1 MTSSALWRT
10 RYQAAMAEMTKYTR
24 YMANG
29 GLLFTVYFVVLYGL
43 VVYGR
48 FLDQIDPDFPG
59 HLLMGGLF
67 ILLAFYRSART
78 FLVEADQVFLLP
90 SLPRLDGYMKRV
102 RVYNALYGMIRVIL
116 PFLAVSVLY
125 VRTEQTT
132 AGELILLFVSLGMIG
147 AAANLSKLEGISHR
161 IVLLYATGAG
171 VLVMLDMGSFSI
183 VVTSLLLLTLHLKK
197 QEQLPLM
204 EWITL
209 EQESRDRF
217 YRIANWFVDVPRLS
231 TTYKRRRLLSHL
243 VEKIGFDQ
251 KRTFDYLYMKQFIR
265 STDGIG
271 LIVRLT
277 LIGAVFMWLAKDSG
291 WLVTL
296 AIPAFSGLTSFQ
308 LAPFT
313 RAIDSHL
320 LTRLLPFGDAVSSKR
335 KVIRVASFLQVM
347 VLTLA
352 GVILSGEVTVFVGA
366 IVALGIGEYY
376 ARKK

>member
-1 MTSSALWRT
+1 MTSSVLWRT
-10 RYQAAMAEMTKYTR
+10 RYQTAMAEMTKYTR

-48 FLDQIDPDFPG
+48 FLDQLNPDFPG
-59 HLLMGGLF
+59 NLVMGSLF
-67 ILLAFYRSART
+67 ILLAFYRSTRT

-90 SLPRLDGYMKRV
+90 VLPDLANYMKRV
-102 RVYNALYGMIRVIL
+102 RVYNAFYGLIRAII

-125 VRTEQTT
+125 VRTEDTT
-132 AGELILLFVSLGMIG
+132 PVELFVLFFALSMVG
-147 AAANLSKLEGISHR
+147 AAANLSKLEGVGHR

-171 VLVMLDMGSFSI
+171 ILVMLGMGLFSI
-183 VVTSLLLLTLHLKK
+183 VVTSLLLLTIYLKK
-197 QEQLPLM
+197 QDQLPLM
-204 EWITL
+204 DWISL

-243 VEKIGFDQ
+243 VEKIGFDH
-251 KRTFDYLYMKQFIR
+251 KRTFDYLYLKQFIR

-277 LIGAVFMWLAKDSG
+277 LIGVLFMWLGKDNA

-296 AIPAFSGLTSFQ
+296 AVPAFGGLTSFQ

-320 LTRLLPFGDAVSSKR
+320 LTRLLPFGDATASKR
-335 KVIRVASFLQVM
+335 KVLRLASFLQV
-347 VLTLA
+347 
-352 GVILSGEVTVFVGA
+352 VILSLAGFILSGFATVFVGA
-366 IVALGIGEYY
+366 IAALVIGEYY

>member
-1 MTSSALWRT
+1 MTSSVLWRT
-10 RYQAAMAEMTKYTR
+10 RYQTAMAEMTKYTR

-48 FLDQIDPDFPG
+48 FLDQLNPDFPG
-59 HLLMGGLF
+59 NLIMGSLF
-67 ILLAFYRSART
+67 ILLAFYRSTRT

-90 SLPRLDGYMKRV
+90 ILPDLANYMKRV
-102 RVYNALYGMIRVIL
+102 RVYNAFYGLIRAII

-125 VRTEQTT
+125 VRTEDTT
-132 AGELILLFVSLGMIG
+132 PVELFVLFAALSMVG
-147 AAANLSKLEGISHR
+147 AAANLSKLEGVGHR

-171 VLVMLDMGSFSI
+171 ILVMLGMGLFSI
-183 VVTSLLLLTLHLKK
+183 VVTSLLLLTIYLKK
-197 QEQLPLM
+197 QDQLPLM
-204 EWITL
+204 DWILL

-243 VEKIGFDQ
+243 VEKIGFNH

-277 LIGAVFMWLAKDSG
+277 LIGILFMWLGKDNE

-296 AIPAFSGLTSFQ
+296 AVPAFGGLTSFQ

-320 LTRLLPFGDAVSSKR
+320 LTRLLPFGDATASKR
-335 KVIRVASFLQVM
+335 KVLRLASFLQV
-347 VLTLA
+347 
-352 GVILSGEVTVFVGA
+352 VILSLAGFILSGFVTVFVGA
-366 IVALGIGEYY
+366 FAALVIGEYY

>member
-1 MTSSALWRT
+1 MTSSVLWRT
-10 RYQAAMAEMTKYTR
+10 RYQTAMAEMTKYTR

-48 FLDQIDPDFPG
+48 FLDQLNPDFPG
-59 HLLMGGLF
+59 NLVMGSLF
-67 ILLAFYRSART
+67 ILLAFYRSTRT

-90 SLPRLDGYMKRV
+90 VLPDLANYMKRV
-102 RVYNALYGMIRVIL
+102 RVYNAFYGLIRAII

-125 VRTEQTT
+125 VRTEDTT
-132 AGELILLFVSLGMIG
+132 PVELFVLFAALSMVG
-147 AAANLSKLEGISHR
+147 AAANLSKLEGVGHR

-171 VLVMLDMGSFSI
+171 VLVMLGMGLFSI
-183 VVTSLLLLTLHLKK
+183 VVTSLLLLTIYLKK
-197 QEQLPLM
+197 QDQLPLM
-204 EWITL
+204 DWISL

-243 VEKIGFDQ
+243 VEKIGFDH
-251 KRTFDYLYMKQFIR
+251 KRTFDYLYLKQFIR

-277 LIGAVFMWLAKDSG
+277 LIGVLFMWLGKDNA

-296 AIPAFSGLTSFQ
+296 AVPAFGGLTSFQ

-320 LTRLLPFGDAVSSKR
+320 LTRLLPFGDATASKR
-335 KVIRVASFLQVM
+335 KVLRLASFLQV
-347 VLTLA
+347 
-352 GVILSGEVTVFVGA
+352 VILSLAGFIFSGFATVFVGA
-366 IVALGIGEYY
+366 IAALVIGEYY

>member
-1 MTSSALWRT
+1 MTSSVLWRT
-10 RYQAAMAEMTKYTR
+10 RYQTAMAEMTKYTR

-48 FLDQIDPDFPG
+48 FLDQLNPDFPG
-59 HLLMGGLF
+59 NLVMGSLF
-67 ILLAFYRSART
+67 ILLAFYRSTRT

-90 SLPRLDGYMKRV
+90 VLPDLANYMKRV
-102 RVYNALYGMIRVIL
+102 RVYNAFYGLIRAII

-125 VRTEQTT
+125 VRTEDTT
-132 AGELILLFVSLGMIG
+132 PVELFVLFFALSMVG
-147 AAANLSKLEGISHR
+147 AAANLSKLEGVGHR

-171 VLVMLDMGSFSI
+171 VLVMLGMGLFSI
-183 VVTSLLLLTLHLKK
+183 VVTSLLLLTIYLKK
-197 QEQLPLM
+197 QDQLPLM
-204 EWITL
+204 DWISL

-243 VEKIGFDQ
+243 VEKIGFDH
-251 KRTFDYLYMKQFIR
+251 KRTFDYLYLKQFIR

-277 LIGAVFMWLAKDSG
+277 LIGVLFMWLGKDNA

-296 AIPAFSGLTSFQ
+296 AVPAFGGLTSFQ

-320 LTRLLPFGDAVSSKR
+320 LTRLLPFGDATASKR
-335 KVIRVASFLQVM
+335 KVLRLASFLQV
-347 VLTLA
+347 
-352 GVILSGEVTVFVGA
+352 VILSLAGFILSGFATVFVGA
-366 IVALGIGEYY
+366 IAALVIGEYY

>member
-1 MTSSALWRT
+1 MTSSALWKT

-59 HLLMGGLF
+59 HLIMGGLF
-67 ILLAFYRSART
+67 ILLACYRSTRT

-102 RVYNALYGMIRVIL
+102 RVYNAVYGIFRVIL

-147 AAANLSKLEGISHR
+147 AAANLSKLEGIGHR

-277 LIGAVFMWLAKDSG
+277 LIGAVFMWLAKDNG

-335 KVIRVASFLQVM
+335 KVIRVTSFLQVM
-347 VLTLA
+347 VLALA
-352 GVILSGEVTVFVGA
+352 GFILSSEVTVFVGA
-366 IVALGIGEYY
+366 IVALGISEYY

>member
-1 MTSSALWRT
+1 
-10 RYQAAMAEMTKYTR
+10 MAEMTKYTR

-48 FLDQIDPDFPG
+48 FLDQMNPDFPG
-59 HLLMGGLF
+59 NLVMGSLF
-67 ILLAFYRSART
+67 ILLAFYRSTRT

-90 SLPRLDGYMKRV
+90 VLPDLANYMKRV
-102 RVYNALYGMIRVIL
+102 RVYNAFYGLIRAII

-125 VRTEQTT
+125 VRTEDTT
-132 AGELILLFVSLGMIG
+132 PVELFVLFAALSMVG
-147 AAANLSKLEGISHR
+147 AAANLSKLEGVGHR

-171 VLVMLDMGSFSI
+171 ILVMLGMDLFSI
-183 VVTSLLLLTLHLKK
+183 VVTSLLLLTIYLKK
-197 QEQLPLM
+197 QDQLPLM
-204 EWITL
+204 DWISL

-243 VEKIGFDQ
+243 VEKIGFDH
-251 KRTFDYLYMKQFIR
+251 KRTFDYLYLKQFIR

-277 LIGAVFMWLAKDSG
+277 LIGVLFMWLGKDNA

-296 AIPAFSGLTSFQ
+296 AVPAFGGLTSFQ

-320 LTRLLPFGDAVSSKR
+320 LTRLLPFGDATASKR
-335 KVIRVASFLQVM
+335 KVLRLASFLQV
-347 VLTLA
+347 
-352 GVILSGEVTVFVGA
+352 VILSLAGFILSGFATVFVGA
-366 IVALGIGEYY
+366 IAALVIGEYY

>member
-1 MTSSALWRT
+1 MTSSVLWRT
-10 RYQAAMAEMTKYTR
+10 RYQTAMAEMTKYTR

-48 FLDQIDPDFPG
+48 FLDQLNPDFPG
-59 HLLMGGLF
+59 NLVMGSLF
-67 ILLAFYRSART
+67 ILLAFYRSTRT

-90 SLPRLDGYMKRV
+90 VLPDLANYMKRV
-102 RVYNALYGMIRVIL
+102 RVYNAFYGLIRAII

-125 VRTEQTT
+125 VRTEDTT
-132 AGELILLFVSLGMIG
+132 PVELFVLFAALSMVG
-147 AAANLSKLEGISHR
+147 AAANLSKLEGVGHR

-171 VLVMLDMGSFSI
+171 ILVMLGMGLFSI
-183 VVTSLLLLTLHLKK
+183 VVTSLLLLTIYLKK
-197 QEQLPLM
+197 QDQLPLM
-204 EWITL
+204 DWISL

-243 VEKIGFDQ
+243 VEKIGFDH
-251 KRTFDYLYMKQFIR
+251 KRTFDYLYLKQFIR

-277 LIGAVFMWLAKDSG
+277 LIGVLFMWLGKDNA

-296 AIPAFSGLTSFQ
+296 AVPAFGGLTSFQ

-320 LTRLLPFGDAVSSKR
+320 LTRLLPFGDATASKR
-335 KVIRVASFLQVM
+335 KVLRLASFLQV
-347 VLTLA
+347 
-352 GVILSGEVTVFVGA
+352 VILSLAGFILSGFATVFVGA
-366 IVALGIGEYY
+366 IAALVIGEYY

>member
-1 MTSSALWRT
+1 MTSSVLWRT
-10 RYQAAMAEMTKYTR
+10 RYQTAMAEMTKYTR

-48 FLDQIDPDFPG
+48 FLDQLNPDFPG
-59 HLLMGGLF
+59 NLVMGSLF
-67 ILLAFYRSART
+67 ILLAFYRSTRT

-90 SLPRLDGYMKRV
+90 VLRDLANYMKRV
-102 RVYNALYGMIRVIL
+102 RVYNAFYGLIRAII

-125 VRTEQTT
+125 VRTEDTT
-132 AGELILLFVSLGMIG
+132 PVELFVLFAALSMVG
-147 AAANLSKLEGISHR
+147 AAANLSKLEGVGHR

-171 VLVMLDMGSFSI
+171 VLVMLGMGLFSI
-183 VVTSLLLLTLHLKK
+183 VVTSLLLLTIYLKK
-197 QEQLPLM
+197 QDQLPLM
-204 EWITL
+204 DWISL

-243 VEKIGFDQ
+243 VEKIGFDH
-251 KRTFDYLYMKQFIR
+251 KRTFDYLYLKQFIR

-277 LIGAVFMWLAKDSG
+277 LIGVLFMWLGKDNA

-296 AIPAFSGLTSFQ
+296 AVPAFGGLTSFQ

-320 LTRLLPFGDAVSSKR
+320 LTRLLPFGDATASKR
-335 KVIRVASFLQVM
+335 KVLRLASFLQ
-347 VLTLA
+347 L
-352 GVILSGEVTVFVGA
+352 VILSLAGFILSGFATVFVGA
-366 IVALGIGEYY
+366 IAALVIGEYY

>member
-1 MTSSALWRT
+1 MTSSVLWRT
-10 RYQAAMAEMTKYTR
+10 RYQTAMAEMTKYTR

-48 FLDQIDPDFPG
+48 FLDQLNPDFPG
-59 HLLMGGLF
+59 NLVMGSLF
-67 ILLAFYRSART
+67 ILLAFYRSTRT

-90 SLPRLDGYMKRV
+90 VLPDLANYMKRV
-102 RVYNALYGMIRVIL
+102 RVYNAFYGLIRAII

-125 VRTEQTT
+125 VRTEDTT
-132 AGELILLFVSLGMIG
+132 PVELFVLFFALSMVG
-147 AAANLSKLEGISHR
+147 AAANLSKLEGVGHR

-171 VLVMLDMGSFSI
+171 ILVMLGMGLFSI
-183 VVTSLLLLTLHLKK
+183 VVTSLLLLTIYLKK
-197 QEQLPLM
+197 QDQLPLM
-204 EWITL
+204 DWILL

-243 VEKIGFDQ
+243 VEKIGFDH
-251 KRTFDYLYMKQFIR
+251 KRTFDYLYLKQFIR

-277 LIGAVFMWLAKDSG
+277 LIGVLFMWLGKDNA

-296 AIPAFSGLTSFQ
+296 AVPAFGGLTSFQ

-320 LTRLLPFGDAVSSKR
+320 LTRLLPFGDATASKR
-335 KVIRVASFLQVM
+335 KVLRLASFLQV
-347 VLTLA
+347 
-352 GVILSGEVTVFVGA
+352 VILSLAGFILSGFATVFVGA
-366 IVALGIGEYY
+366 IAALVIGEYY

>member
-1 MTSSALWRT
+1 MTSSVLWRT
-10 RYQAAMAEMTKYTR
+10 RYQTAMAEMTKYTR

-48 FLDQIDPDFPG
+48 FLDQLNPDFPG
-59 HLLMGGLF
+59 NLVMGSLF
-67 ILLAFYRSART
+67 ILLAFYRSTRT

-90 SLPRLDGYMKRV
+90 VLPDLANYMKRV
-102 RVYNALYGMIRVIL
+102 RVYNAFYGLIRAII

-125 VRTEQTT
+125 VRTEDTT
-132 AGELILLFVSLGMIG
+132 PVELFVLFAALSMVG
-147 AAANLSKLEGISHR
+147 AAANLSKLEGVGHR

-171 VLVMLDMGSFSI
+171 VLVMLGMGLFSI
-183 VVTSLLLLTLHLKK
+183 VVTSLLLLTIYLKK
-197 QEQLPLM
+197 QDQLPLM
-204 EWITL
+204 DWISL

-243 VEKIGFDQ
+243 VEKIGFDH
-251 KRTFDYLYMKQFIR
+251 KRTFDYLYLKQFIR

-277 LIGAVFMWLAKDSG
+277 LIGVLFMWLGKDNA

-296 AIPAFSGLTSFQ
+296 AVPAFGGLTSFQ

-320 LTRLLPFGDAVSSKR
+320 LTRLLPFGDATASKR
-335 KVIRVASFLQVM
+335 KVLRLASFLQV
-347 VLTLA
+347 
-352 GVILSGEVTVFVGA
+352 VILSLAGFILSGFATVFVGA
-366 IVALGIGEYY
+366 IAALVIGEYY

>member
-1 MTSSALWRT
+1 MTSSVLWRT
-10 RYQAAMAEMTKYTR
+10 RYQTAMAEMTKYTR

-48 FLDQIDPDFPG
+48 FLDQLNPDFPG
-59 HLLMGGLF
+59 NLVMGSLF
-67 ILLAFYRSART
+67 ILLAFYRSTRT

-90 SLPRLDGYMKRV
+90 VLPDLANYMKRV
-102 RVYNALYGMIRVIL
+102 RVYNAFYGLIRAII

-125 VRTEQTT
+125 VRTEDTT
-132 AGELILLFVSLGMIG
+132 PVELFVLFAALSMVG
-147 AAANLSKLEGISHR
+147 AAANLSKLEGVGHR

-171 VLVMLDMGSFSI
+171 VLVMLGMGLFSI
-183 VVTSLLLLTLHLKK
+183 VVTSLLLLTIYLKK
-197 QEQLPLM
+197 QDQLPLM
-204 EWITL
+204 DWISL

-243 VEKIGFDQ
+243 VEKIGFDH
-251 KRTFDYLYMKQFIR
+251 KRTFDYLYLKQFIR

-277 LIGAVFMWLAKDSG
+277 LIGVLFMWLGKDNA

-296 AIPAFSGLTSFQ
+296 AVPAFGGLTSFQ

-320 LTRLLPFGDAVSSKR
+320 LTRLLPFGDATASKR
-335 KVIRVASFLQVM
+335 KVLRLASFLQ
-347 VLTLA
+347 L
-352 GVILSGEVTVFVGA
+352 VILSLAGFILSGFATVFVGA
-366 IVALGIGEYY
+366 IAALVIGEYY

>member
-1 MTSSALWRT
+1 MTSSVLWRT
-10 RYQAAMAEMTKYTR
+10 RYQTAMAEMTKYTR

-48 FLDQIDPDFPG
+48 FLDQLNPDFPG
-59 HLLMGGLF
+59 NLIMGSLF
-67 ILLAFYRSART
+67 ILLAFYRSTRT

-90 SLPRLDGYMKRV
+90 ILPDLANYMKRV
-102 RVYNALYGMIRVIL
+102 RVYNAFYGLIRAII

-125 VRTEQTT
+125 VRTEDTT
-132 AGELILLFVSLGMIG
+132 PVELFVLFVALSMVG
-147 AAANLSKLEGISHR
+147 AAANLSKLEGVGHR
-161 IVLLYATGAG
+161 IVLLYATGASI
-171 VLVMLDMGSFSI
+171 LVMLGMGLFSI
-183 VVTSLLLLTLHLKK
+183 VVTSLLLLTIYLKK
-197 QEQLPLM
+197 QDQLPLM
-204 EWITL
+204 DWISL

-243 VEKIGFDQ
+243 VEKIGFDH
-251 KRTFDYLYMKQFIR
+251 KRTFDYLYLKQFIR

-277 LIGAVFMWLAKDSG
+277 LIGVLFMWLGKDNE

-296 AIPAFSGLTSFQ
+296 AVPAFGGLTSFQ

-320 LTRLLPFGDAVSSKR
+320 LTRLLPFGDATASKR
-335 KVIRVASFLQVM
+335 KVLRLASFLQV
-347 VLTLA
+347 
-352 GVILSGEVTVFVGA
+352 VILSLAGFILSGFATVFVGA
-366 IVALGIGEYY
+366 IAALVIGEYY

>member
-1 MTSSALWRT
+1 MTSSVLWRT
-10 RYQAAMAEMTKYTR
+10 RYQTAMAEMTKYTR

-48 FLDQIDPDFPG
+48 FLDQLNPDFPG
-59 HLLMGGLF
+59 NLVMGSLF
-67 ILLAFYRSART
+67 ILLAFYRSTRT

-90 SLPRLDGYMKRV
+90 VLPDLANYMKRV
-102 RVYNALYGMIRVIL
+102 RVYNAFYGLIRAII

-125 VRTEQTT
+125 VRTEDTT
-132 AGELILLFVSLGMIG
+132 PVELFVLFFALSMVG
-147 AAANLSKLEGISHR
+147 AAANLSKLEGVGHR

-171 VLVMLDMGSFSI
+171 ILVMLGMGLFSI
-183 VVTSLLLLTLHLKK
+183 VVTSLLLLTIYLKK
-197 QEQLPLM
+197 QDQLPLM
-204 EWITL
+204 DWISL

-243 VEKIGFDQ
+243 VEKIGFDH
-251 KRTFDYLYMKQFIR
+251 KRTFDYLYLKQFIR

-277 LIGAVFMWLAKDSG
+277 LIGVIFMWLGKDNA

-296 AIPAFSGLTSFQ
+296 AVPAFGGLTSFQ

-320 LTRLLPFGDAVSSKR
+320 LTRLLPFGDATASKR
-335 KVIRVASFLQVM
+335 KVLRLASFLQV
-347 VLTLA
+347 
-352 GVILSGEVTVFVGA
+352 VILSLAGFILSGFATVFVGA
-366 IVALGIGEYY
+366 IAALVIGEYY

>member
-1 MTSSALWRT
+1 MTSSVLWRT
-10 RYQAAMAEMTKYTR
+10 RYQTAMAEMAKYTR

-48 FLDQIDPDFPG
+48 FLDQLNPDFPG
-59 HLLMGGLF
+59 NLVMGSLF
-67 ILLAFYRSART
+67 ILLAFYRSTRT

-90 SLPRLDGYMKRV
+90 VLPDLANYMKRV
-102 RVYNALYGMIRVIL
+102 RVYNAFYGLIRAII

-125 VRTEQTT
+125 VRTEDTT
-132 AGELILLFVSLGMIG
+132 PVELFVLFAALSMVG
-147 AAANLSKLEGISHR
+147 AAANLSKLEGVGHR

-171 VLVMLDMGSFSI
+171 VLVMLEMGLFSI
-183 VVTSLLLLTLHLKK
+183 VVTSLLLLTIYLKK
-197 QEQLPLM
+197 QDQLPLM
-204 EWITL
+204 DWISL

-243 VEKIGFDQ
+243 VEKIGFDH
-251 KRTFDYLYMKQFIR
+251 KRTFDYLYLKQFIR

-277 LIGAVFMWLAKDSG
+277 LIGVLFMWLGKDNE

-296 AIPAFSGLTSFQ
+296 AVPAFGGLTSFQ

-320 LTRLLPFGDAVSSKR
+320 LTRLLPFGDATASKR
-335 KVIRVASFLQVM
+335 KVLRLASFLQV
-347 VLTLA
+347 
-352 GVILSGEVTVFVGA
+352 VILSLAGFILSGFATVFVGA
-366 IVALGIGEYY
+366 IAALVIGEYY

>member
-1 MTSSALWRT
+1 MTSSVLWRT
-10 RYQAAMAEMTKYTR
+10 RYQTAMAEMTKYTR

-48 FLDQIDPDFPG
+48 FLDQLNPDFPG
-59 HLLMGGLF
+59 NLVMGSLF
-67 ILLAFYRSART
+67 ILLAFYRSTRT

-90 SLPRLDGYMKRV
+90 VLPDLANYMKRV
-102 RVYNALYGMIRVIL
+102 RVYNAFYGLIRAII

-125 VRTEQTT
+125 VRTEDTT
-132 AGELILLFVSLGMIG
+132 PVELFVLFAALSMVG
-147 AAANLSKLEGISHR
+147 AAANLSKLEGVGHR

-171 VLVMLDMGSFSI
+171 VLVMLGMGLFSI
-183 VVTSLLLLTLHLKK
+183 VVTSLLLLTIYLKK
-197 QEQLPLM
+197 QDQLPLM
-204 EWITL
+204 DWISL

-243 VEKIGFDQ
+243 VEKIGFDH
-251 KRTFDYLYMKQFIR
+251 KRTFDYLYLKQFIR

-277 LIGAVFMWLAKDSG
+277 LIGVLFMWLGKDNE

-296 AIPAFSGLTSFQ
+296 AVPAFGGLTSFQ

-320 LTRLLPFGDAVSSKR
+320 LTRLLPFGDATASKR
-335 KVIRVASFLQVM
+335 KVLRLASFLQV
-347 VLTLA
+347 
-352 GVILSGEVTVFVGA
+352 VILSLAGFILSGFATVFVGA
-366 IVALGIGEYY
+366 IAALVIGEYY

>member
-1 MTSSALWRT
+1 MTSSVLWRT
-10 RYQAAMAEMTKYTR
+10 RYQTAMAEMTKYTR

-48 FLDQIDPDFPG
+48 FLDQLNPDFPG
-59 HLLMGGLF
+59 NLVMGSLF
-67 ILLAFYRSART
+67 ILLAFYQSTRT

-90 SLPRLDGYMKRV
+90 ILPDLANYMKRV
-102 RVYNALYGMIRVIL
+102 RVYNAFYGLIRAII

-125 VRTEQTT
+125 VRTEDTT
-132 AGELILLFVSLGMIG
+132 PVELFVLFVALSMVG
-147 AAANLSKLEGISHR
+147 AAANLSKLEGVGHR

-171 VLVMLDMGSFSI
+171 ILVMLGMGLFSI
-183 VVTSLLLLTLHLKK
+183 VVTSLLLLTIYLKK
-197 QEQLPLM
+197 QDQLPLM
-204 EWITL
+204 DWISL

-243 VEKIGFDQ
+243 VEKIGFDH
-251 KRTFDYLYMKQFIR
+251 KRTFDYLYLKQFIR

-277 LIGAVFMWLAKDSG
+277 LIGVLFMWLGKDNE

-296 AIPAFSGLTSFQ
+296 AVPAFGGLTSFQ

-320 LTRLLPFGDAVSSKR
+320 LTRLLPFGDATASKR
-335 KVIRVASFLQVM
+335 KVLRLASFLQV
-347 VLTLA
+347 
-352 GVILSGEVTVFVGA
+352 VILSLAGFILSGFATVFVGA
-366 IVALGIGEYY
+366 IAALVIGEYY

>member
-1 MTSSALWRT
+1 MTSSVLWRT
-10 RYQAAMAEMTKYTR
+10 RYQTAMAEMTKYTR

-48 FLDQIDPDFPG
+48 FLDQLNPNFPG
-59 HLLMGGLF
+59 NLVMGSLF
-67 ILLAFYRSART
+67 ILLAFYRSTRT

-90 SLPRLDGYMKRV
+90 VLPDLANYMKRV
-102 RVYNALYGMIRVIL
+102 RVYNAFYGLIRAII

-125 VRTEQTT
+125 VRTEDTT
-132 AGELILLFVSLGMIG
+132 PVELFVLFAALSMVG
-147 AAANLSKLEGISHR
+147 AAANLSKLEGVGHR

-171 VLVMLDMGSFSI
+171 ILVMLGMGLFSI
-183 VVTSLLLLTLHLKK
+183 VVTSLLLLTIYLKK
-197 QEQLPLM
+197 QDQLPLM
-204 EWITL
+204 DWISL

-243 VEKIGFDQ
+243 VEKIGFDH
-251 KRTFDYLYMKQFIR
+251 KRTFDYLYLKQFIR

-277 LIGAVFMWLAKDSG
+277 LIGVLFMWLGKDNA

-296 AIPAFSGLTSFQ
+296 AVPAFGGLTSFQ

-320 LTRLLPFGDAVSSKR
+320 LTRLLPFGDATASKR
-335 KVIRVASFLQVM
+335 KVLRLASFLQV
-347 VLTLA
+347 
-352 GVILSGEVTVFVGA
+352 VILSLAGFILSGFATVFVGA
-366 IVALGIGEYY
+366 IAALVIGEYY

>member
-1 MTSSALWRT
+1 MTSSVLWRT
-10 RYQAAMAEMTKYTR
+10 RYQTAMVEMTKYTR

-48 FLDQIDPDFPG
+48 FLDQLNPDFPG
-59 HLLMGGLF
+59 NLVMGSLF
-67 ILLAFYRSART
+67 ILLAFYRSTRT

-90 SLPRLDGYMKRV
+90 VLPDLANYMKRV
-102 RVYNALYGMIRVIL
+102 RVYNAFYGLIRAII

-125 VRTEQTT
+125 VRTEDTT
-132 AGELILLFVSLGMIG
+132 PVELFVLFAALSMVG
-147 AAANLSKLEGISHR
+147 AAANLSKLEGVGHR

-171 VLVMLDMGSFSI
+171 VLVMLGMGLFSI
-183 VVTSLLLLTLHLKK
+183 VVTSLLLLTIYLKK
-197 QEQLPLM
+197 QDQLPLM
-204 EWITL
+204 DWISL

-243 VEKIGFDQ
+243 VEKIGFDH
-251 KRTFDYLYMKQFIR
+251 KRTFDYLYLKQFIR

-277 LIGAVFMWLAKDSG
+277 LIGVLFMWLGKDNA

-296 AIPAFSGLTSFQ
+296 AVPAFGGLTSFQ

-320 LTRLLPFGDAVSSKR
+320 LTRLLPFGDATASKR
-335 KVIRVASFLQVM
+335 KVLRLASFLQV
-347 VLTLA
+347 
-352 GVILSGEVTVFVGA
+352 VILSLAGFILSGFATVFVGA
-366 IVALGIGEYY
+366 IAALVIGEYY

>member
-1 MTSSALWRT
+1 MTSSVLWRT
-10 RYQAAMAEMTKYTR
+10 RYQTAMAEMTKYTR

-48 FLDQIDPDFPG
+48 FLDQLNPDFPG
-59 HLLMGGLF
+59 NLVMGSLF
-67 ILLAFYRSART
+67 ILLAFYRSTRT

-90 SLPRLDGYMKRV
+90 VLPDLANYMKRV
-102 RVYNALYGMIRVIL
+102 RVYNAFYGLIRAII

-125 VRTEQTT
+125 LRTEDTT
-132 AGELILLFVSLGMIG
+132 PVELFVLFAALSMVG
-147 AAANLSKLEGISHR
+147 AAANLSKLEGVGHR

-171 VLVMLDMGSFSI
+171 VLVMLGMGLFSI
-183 VVTSLLLLTLHLKK
+183 VVTSLLLLTIYLKK
-197 QEQLPLM
+197 QDQLPLM
-204 EWITL
+204 DWISL

-243 VEKIGFDQ
+243 VEKIGFDH
-251 KRTFDYLYMKQFIR
+251 KRTFDYLYLKQFIR

-277 LIGAVFMWLAKDSG
+277 LIGVLFMWLGKDNA

-296 AIPAFSGLTSFQ
+296 AVPAFGGLTSFQ

-320 LTRLLPFGDAVSSKR
+320 LTRLLPFGDATASKR
-335 KVIRVASFLQVM
+335 KVLRLASFLQV
-347 VLTLA
+347 
-352 GVILSGEVTVFVGA
+352 VILSLAGFILSGFATVFVGA
-366 IVALGIGEYY
+366 IAALVIGEYY

>member
-1 MTSSALWRT
+1 MTSSVLWRT
-10 RYQAAMAEMTKYTR
+10 RYQTAMAEMTKYTR

-48 FLDQIDPDFPG
+48 FLDQLNPDFPG
-59 HLLMGGLF
+59 NLVMGSLF
-67 ILLAFYRSART
+67 ILLAFYRSTRT

-90 SLPRLDGYMKRV
+90 VLPDLANYMKRV
-102 RVYNALYGMIRVIL
+102 RVYNAFYGLIRAII

-125 VRTEQTT
+125 VRTEDTT
-132 AGELILLFVSLGMIG
+132 PVELFVLFAALSMVG
-147 AAANLSKLEGISHR
+147 AAANLSKLEGVGHR

-171 VLVMLDMGSFSI
+171 ILVMLGMDLFSI
-183 VVTSLLLLTLHLKK
+183 VVTSLLLLTIYLKK
-197 QEQLPLM
+197 QDQLPLM
-204 EWITL
+204 DWISL

-243 VEKIGFDQ
+243 VEKIGFDH
-251 KRTFDYLYMKQFIR
+251 KRTFDYLYLKQFIR

-277 LIGAVFMWLAKDSG
+277 LIGVLFMWLGKDNA

-296 AIPAFSGLTSFQ
+296 AVPAFGGLTSFQ

-320 LTRLLPFGDAVSSKR
+320 LTRLLPFGDATASKR
-335 KVIRVASFLQVM
+335 KVLRLASFLQV
-347 VLTLA
+347 
-352 GVILSGEVTVFVGA
+352 VILSLAGFILSGFATVFVGA
-366 IVALGIGEYY
+366 IAALVIGEYY

>member
-1 MTSSALWRT
+1 MTSSVLWRT
-10 RYQAAMAEMTKYTR
+10 RYQTAMAEMAKYTR

-48 FLDQIDPDFPG
+48 FLDQLNPDFPG
-59 HLLMGGLF
+59 NLVMGSLF
-67 ILLAFYRSART
+67 ILLAFYRSTRT

-90 SLPRLDGYMKRV
+90 VLPDLANYMKRV
-102 RVYNALYGMIRVIL
+102 RVYNAFSGLIRAII

-125 VRTEQTT
+125 VRTEDTT
-132 AGELILLFVSLGMIG
+132 PVELFVLFAALSMVG
-147 AAANLSKLEGISHR
+147 AAANLSKLEGVGHR

-171 VLVMLDMGSFSI
+171 VLVMLEMGLFSI
-183 VVTSLLLLTLHLKK
+183 VVTSLLLLTIYLKK
-197 QEQLPLM
+197 QDQLPLM
-204 EWITL
+204 DWISL

-243 VEKIGFDQ
+243 VEKIGFDH
-251 KRTFDYLYMKQFIR
+251 KRTFDYLYLKQFIR

-277 LIGAVFMWLAKDSG
+277 LIGVLFMWLGKDNE

-296 AIPAFSGLTSFQ
+296 AVPAFGGLTSFQ

-320 LTRLLPFGDAVSSKR
+320 LTRLLPFGDATASKR
-335 KVIRVASFLQVM
+335 KVLRLASFLQV
-347 VLTLA
+347 
-352 GVILSGEVTVFVGA
+352 VILSLAGFILSGFATVFVGA
-366 IVALGIGEYY
+366 IAALVIGEYY

>member
-1 MTSSALWRT
+1 MTSSVLWRT
-10 RYQAAMAEMTKYTR
+10 RYQTAMAEMTKYTR

-48 FLDQIDPDFPG
+48 FLDQLNPDFPG
-59 HLLMGGLF
+59 NLVMGSLF
-67 ILLAFYRSART
+67 ILLAFYRSTRT

-90 SLPRLDGYMKRV
+90 VLPDLANYMKRV
-102 RVYNALYGMIRVIL
+102 RVYNAFYGLIRAII

-125 VRTEQTT
+125 VRTEDTT
-132 AGELILLFVSLGMIG
+132 PVELFVLFAALSMVG
-147 AAANLSKLEGISHR
+147 AAANLSKLEGVGHR

-171 VLVMLDMGSFSI
+171 ILVMLGMDLFSI
-183 VVTSLLLLTLHLKK
+183 VVTSLLLLTIYLKK
-197 QEQLPLM
+197 QDQLPLM
-204 EWITL
+204 DWISL

-243 VEKIGFDQ
+243 VEKIGFDH
-251 KRTFDYLYMKQFIR
+251 KRTFDYLYLKQFIR

-277 LIGAVFMWLAKDSG
+277 LIGVIFMWLGKDNE

-296 AIPAFSGLTSFQ
+296 AVPAFGGLTSFQ

-320 LTRLLPFGDAVSSKR
+320 LTRLLPFGDATASKR
-335 KVIRVASFLQVM
+335 KVLRLASFLQV
-347 VLTLA
+347 
-352 GVILSGEVTVFVGA
+352 VILSLAGFILSGFATVFVGA
-366 IVALGIGEYY
+366 IAALVIGEYY

>member
-1 MTSSALWRT
+1 MTSSVLWRT
-10 RYQAAMAEMTKYTR
+10 RYQTAMAEMTKYTR

-48 FLDQIDPDFPG
+48 FLDQLNPDFPG
-59 HLLMGGLF
+59 NLVMGSLF
-67 ILLAFYRSART
+67 ILLAFYRSTRT

-90 SLPRLDGYMKRV
+90 ILPDLANYMKRV
-102 RVYNALYGMIRVIL
+102 RVYNAFYGLIRAII

-125 VRTEQTT
+125 VRTEDTT
-132 AGELILLFVSLGMIG
+132 PVELFVLFVALSMVG
-147 AAANLSKLEGISHR
+147 AAANLSKLEGVGHR

-171 VLVMLDMGSFSI
+171 ILVMLGMGLFSI
-183 VVTSLLLLTLHLKK
+183 VVTSLLLLTIYLKK
-197 QEQLPLM
+197 QDQLPLM
-204 EWITL
+204 DWISL

-243 VEKIGFDQ
+243 VEKIGFDH
-251 KRTFDYLYMKQFIR
+251 KRTFDYLYLKQFIR

-277 LIGAVFMWLAKDSG
+277 LIGVLFMWLGKDNE

-296 AIPAFSGLTSFQ
+296 AVPAFGGLTSFQ

-320 LTRLLPFGDAVSSKR
+320 LTRLLPFGDATASKR
-335 KVIRVASFLQVM
+335 KVLRLASFLQV
-347 VLTLA
+347 
-352 GVILSGEVTVFVGA
+352 VILSLAGFILSGFATVFVGA
-366 IVALGIGEYY
+366 IAALVIGEYY

>member
-1 MTSSALWRT
+1 MTSSVLWRT
-10 RYQAAMAEMTKYTR
+10 RYQTAMAEMTKYTR

-48 FLDQIDPDFPG
+48 FLDQLNPDFPG
-59 HLLMGGLF
+59 NLVMGSLF
-67 ILLAFYRSART
+67 ILLAFYRSTRT

-90 SLPRLDGYMKRV
+90 VLPDLANYMKRV
-102 RVYNALYGMIRVIL
+102 RVYNAFYGLIRAII

-125 VRTEQTT
+125 VRTEDTT
-132 AGELILLFVSLGMIG
+132 PVELFVLFAALSMVG
-147 AAANLSKLEGISHR
+147 AAANLSKLEGVGHR

-171 VLVMLDMGSFSI
+171 VLVMLEMGLFSI
-183 VVTSLLLLTLHLKK
+183 VVTSLLLLTIYLKK
-197 QEQLPLM
+197 QDQLPLM
-204 EWITL
+204 DWISL

-243 VEKIGFDQ
+243 VEKIGFDH
-251 KRTFDYLYMKQFIR
+251 KRTFDYLYLKQFIR

-277 LIGAVFMWLAKDSG
+277 LIGVLFMWLGKDNE

-296 AIPAFSGLTSFQ
+296 AVPAFGGLTSFQ

-320 LTRLLPFGDAVSSKR
+320 LTRLLPFGDATASKR
-335 KVIRVASFLQVM
+335 KVLRLASFLQV
-347 VLTLA
+347 
-352 GVILSGEVTVFVGA
+352 VILSLAGFILSGFATVFVGA
-366 IVALGIGEYY
+366 IAALVIGEYY

>member
-1 MTSSALWRT
+1 MTSSVLWRT
-10 RYQAAMAEMTKYTR
+10 RYQTAMAEMAKYTR

-48 FLDQIDPDFPG
+48 FLDQLNPDFPG
-59 HLLMGGLF
+59 NLVMGSLF
-67 ILLAFYRSART
+67 ILLAFYRSTRT

-90 SLPRLDGYMKRV
+90 VLPDLANYMKRV
-102 RVYNALYGMIRVIL
+102 RVYNAFYGLIRAII

-125 VRTEQTT
+125 VRTEDTT
-132 AGELILLFVSLGMIG
+132 PVELFVLFAALSMVG
-147 AAANLSKLEGISHR
+147 AAANLSKLEGVGHR

-171 VLVMLDMGSFSI
+171 VLVMLGMGLFSI
-183 VVTSLLLLTLHLKK
+183 VVTSLLLLTIYLKK
-197 QEQLPLM
+197 QDQLPLM
-204 EWITL
+204 DWISL

-243 VEKIGFDQ
+243 VEKIGFDH
-251 KRTFDYLYMKQFIR
+251 KRTFDYLYLKQFIR

-277 LIGAVFMWLAKDSG
+277 LIGVLFMWLGKDNA

-296 AIPAFSGLTSFQ
+296 AVPAFGGLTSFQ

-320 LTRLLPFGDAVSSKR
+320 LTRLLPFGDATASKR
-335 KVIRVASFLQVM
+335 KVLRLASFLQV
-347 VLTLA
+347 
-352 GVILSGEVTVFVGA
+352 VILSLAGFILSGFATVFVGA
-366 IVALGIGEYY
+366 IAALVIGEYY